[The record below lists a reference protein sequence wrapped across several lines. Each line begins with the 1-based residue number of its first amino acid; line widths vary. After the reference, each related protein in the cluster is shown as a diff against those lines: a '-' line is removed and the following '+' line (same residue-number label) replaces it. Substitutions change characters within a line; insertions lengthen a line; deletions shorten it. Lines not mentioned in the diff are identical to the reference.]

1 MHFTKINSL
10 KFNKMKNE
18 YKIICICQIYNE
30 IEKGNLIRFYKY
42 IKPLVDDI
50 VIYDDGSTD
59 GSYEYS
65 LNQTPYVIRGSK
77 NDFKN
82 EINHRQLMLEKAL
95 ELSSDFILWL
105 DADEVL
111 SLQSK
116 KELQNA
122 CGECIRSNYDGVA
135 IKEINIWRSYTWR
148 RLDSL
153 YDQGWFNRL
162 WRVVPGLAFQEIKPG
177 LHQDL
182 FPPQIKNVIKTD
194 KIFVIHYGFADE
206 INLSYKYLTYRDQG
220 QKGYDMLDRLI
231 SEEKLELEK
240 IPKNFF
246 PNGLWVEN
254 EERPKPLTFSESL
267 AYVDKLSNLVFR
279 PKYSIACLI
288 YKSVDWLK
296 FVYEQVLKYT
306 DLSDKEFYFVA
317 NDASEDVLNYLRD
330 NYIPHYIFN
339 NTPEHRQEWYINNV
353 YRAWNYAAKMA
364 KGDFIVFINSD
375 MAFTPNWL
383 DNLIKSYDGSNCI
396 ASRLIESGKLEVG
409 KNGIEKD
416 FGRTIPNY
424 RENDFQRYSQI
435 VSSDEIID
443 GGLYMP
449 LLIRKDKFEQ
459 IGGYPEGNVK
469 KESKDIF
476 YPEIAKKEDDLI
488 SGDTILI
495 EKLKSIKVKHQT
507 SYNSLV
513 YHFQCGEMDEVNI
526 DKKQFIKPEIAIC
539 NDLVTGTMGEKVLWD
554 YLIDGLPGAY
564 GVDNRVVGETNF
576 SNKAKIFIQQRHPG
590 TKVIIQNASFI
601 NFIDKDIYTVAFL
614 QDDLRSM
621 GRQSSQQEMNLRLA
635 HKIVTNSFQ
644 TAAVYK
650 DYPCEIIPVGLD
662 SKLFSPKDK
671 SLLRKKHGFKE
682 KKTGIF
688 VGDFSEVKGWSK
700 VKYCIEKYT
709 DIQWILVTKKNEN
722 YLHPSAKVYNRIE
735 QQLLS
740 ELLNCA
746 DFFIIGSPI
755 ETQCLAAIEACFCDI
770 PVIIRNVGLFKDL
783 NEEEK
788 KNVGIIGEDL
798 EYGVENIL
806 KNKYYPRKIMIS
818 KGLTIEDSIT
828 KWNKL
833 IQNSIL
839 EINING
845 NKKLEQN
852 KNFSGLWFEIEFIYR
867 KIILKNIFGKEDFH
881 LKKYFSKKSIL
892 VFGASVLK
900 KIGLL
905 KIVKKIINK
914 N

>member
-1 MHFTKINSL
+1 LSD
-10 KFNKMKNE
+10 
-18 YKIICICQIYNE
+18 YNE

-42 IKPLVDDI
+42 IKPLVDNI

-65 LNQTPYVIRGSK
+65 INQTPYVIRGSK

-95 ELSSDFILWL
+95 ELSPDFILWL

-111 SLQSK
+111 SSQSK
-116 KELQNA
+116 EELQNI
-122 CGECIRSNYDGVA
+122 CSECINKNYDGIA
-135 IKEINIWRSYTWR
+135 IKELNIWRSHTWR

-153 YDQGWFNRL
+153 YDQGWFNRI
-162 WRVVPGLAFQEIKPG
+162 WKVVPGLSFQEIKPG

-182 FPPQIKNVIKTD
+182 FPQQIKNIIKTD
-194 KIFVIHYGFADE
+194 KISVLHYGFADE
-206 INLSYKYLTYRDQG
+206 VNLSYKYLTYRKQG
-220 QKGYDMLDRLI
+220 QKGYEMLDRLI
-231 SEEKLELEK
+231 SEEKLQLEK
-240 IPKNFF
+240 IPKSFF
-246 PNGLWVEN
+246 PDGLWIEN
-254 EERPKPLTFSESL
+254 EEKPKHLTFSESL
-267 AYVDKLSNLVFR
+267 AYVNRLSIQVFR

-296 FVYEQVLKYT
+296 FVYEQILKYT
-306 DLSDKEFYFVA
+306 DLTDKEFYFIA

-330 NYIPHYIFN
+330 NYIPHYVFN
-339 NTPEHRQEWYINNV
+339 NTLEQHQEWYINNV
-353 YRAWNYAAKMA
+353 YRAYNYAAKVA

-396 ASRLIESGKLEVG
+396 ASRLIESGKLKVG

-416 FGRTIPNY
+416 FGRTISDY
-424 RENDFQRYSQI
+424 RENDFQRYSQMI
-435 VSSDEIID
+435 SSDKIID

-449 LLIRKDKFEQ
+449 LLIRKDNFEK
-459 IGGYPEGNVK
+459 IGGYPEGNIK
-469 KESKDIF
+469 KESENIF
-476 YPEIAKKEDDLI
+476 NPEIAKKGDDLI

-495 EKLKSIKVKHQT
+495 EKLKSIEIHHQT

-513 YHFQCGEMDEVNI
+513 YHFQCGEIDEVNI
-526 DKKQFIKPEIAIC
+526 NNIKSDKDKSEIAIC
-539 NDLVTGTMGEKVLWD
+539 NDLVTGTIGEKVLWD

-564 GVDNRVVGETNF
+564 GIDNKVVGETNF
-576 SNKAKIFIQQRHPG
+576 SNKAKIFIKHRHPN

-601 NFIDKDIYTVAFL
+601 DFIDKDIYTIVFL

-621 GRQSSQQEMNLRLA
+621 GRLSSQQEVNLKLA

-644 TAAVYK
+644 TASVYR
-650 DYPCEIIPVGLD
+650 DYPCEIIPVGIN

-671 SLLRKKHGFKE
+671 VQLRKKHGFEE

-700 VKYCIEKYT
+700 IKYCVEKYN
-709 DIQWILVTKKNEN
+709 DIQWILVTKKNED
-722 YLHPSAKVYNRIE
+722 YSHPNTKVYKRID

-746 DFFIIGSPI
+746 DFFIIGSPV
-755 ETQCLAAIEACFCDI
+755 ETQCLAAIEACLCDI
-770 PVIIRNVGLFKDL
+770 PVIMRNVGLFKDL
-783 NEEEK
+783 DEEEK
-788 KNVGIIGEDL
+788 NNIGIIGEDL
-798 EYGVENIL
+798 EYGIDNIL
-806 KNKYYPRKIMIS
+806 KNKYHPRNIMMS
-818 KGLTIEDSIT
+818 KGLTIEDSMI
-828 KWNKL
+828 KWNNL

-839 EINING
+839 EVNMDG
-845 NKKLEQN
+845 NTKLEKN
-852 KNFSGLWFEIEFIYR
+852 KNFSGFLFEIEFFYR
-867 KIILKNIFGKEDFH
+867 KIILKNIFGKED
-881 LKKYFSKKSIL
+881 LQIKKYFSKESIL
-892 VFGASVLK
+892 VCGDSILVCGASILR

-905 KIVKKIINK
+905 KITKKILGYKSK